1 MKKTQKILLISSLV
15 FGVGLLSSGIG
26 ITLAAGYVRSQTV
39 KDPENGANV
48 EMAGEGI
55 RKKNYYL
62 DLGIWAADQYASTYN
77 IWAVIYNNATGT
89 ETCVYLLGSDVGSNK
104 YQFNFDAVYYDR
116 IQFLRIKTNASDPR
130 NGTYSDSYMI
140 GHGGSLVYNASH
152 TVAPDG
158 SLTSYKINSWES
170 SGTYSYLSGGDWY

>member
-15 FGVGLLSSGIG
+15 FGAGLLSSSIG
-26 ITLAAGYVRSQTV
+26 ITLAGYVRSQTV

-48 EMAGEGI
+48 EIAGEGI

-62 DLGIWAADQYASTYN
+62 DLGIWATDQYASTYN

-89 ETCVYLLGSDVGSNK
+89 GTCVYLLGSDVGSNK
-104 YQFNFDAVYYDR
+104 FRFNFDAVYYDR

-140 GHGGSLVYNASH
+140 GHDGSLVYNASH
-152 TVAPDG
+152 TVTPD
-158 SLTSYKINSWES
+158 STLTTFKINSWSS
-170 SGTYSYLSGGDWY
+170 SGDYSYLSDGAWY